1 MYNIGMP
8 FSEIS
13 FAQLGLGLLLAALIA
28 FLAYRI
34 RSLNR
39 DGSLA
44 AALLGTV
51 VFGLGGLRWALLLLA
66 FFISSSALTRLF
78 GRRKRELDEK
88 FSKGGQRDA
97 AQVLANGGVA
107 GLFVL
112 LQAVFPTAAW
122 PWAGFAGAL
131 AAVNADT
138 WATELGVLSRAQP
151 MLITTRQPVERG
163 TSGGITRAGTFASF
177 GGAFLIGL
185 LAAWVWPGGALDG
198 FTFLTRAGWIG
209 LFGLLG
215 SLLDS
220 LLGATVQAIY
230 YCPACKKETERHP
243 LHTCGTATT
252 RKRGLPWLNN
262 DWVNA
267 ACSLCGAL
275 LAVAAVLL
283 PASPLLSAQLSPSGG
298 EAMPTISLSSLA
310 FANSQPIPEMYTCD
324 GKNISPALQW
334 SGVPAEA
341 KSLALVVED
350 PDAPMGTFT
359 HWVLYNLPPNLAGLN
374 EGVPRLATLANL
386 GVQGVNDFRKTAY
399 DGPCPPAGKPHRY
412 FFRLYSLD
420 LLPSLPGG
428 LTRLKLLDQM
438 QGHILAQGEWMG
450 TYQR

>member
-1 MYNIGMP
+1 MP
-8 FSEIS
+8 FSELS
-13 FAQLGLGLLLAALIA
+13 FPQLGLGLLLAALIA
-28 FLAYRI
+28 SLAYRVG
-34 RSLNR
+34 SLNR
-39 DGSLA
+39 GGAIA

-51 VFGLGGLRWALLLLA
+51 VFGLGGLGWAVLLLA

-112 LQAVFPTAAW
+112 LHAVFPAAAW

-138 WATELGVLSRAQP
+138 WATELGVLSRSVP
-151 MLITTRQPVERG
+151 LMITTRRPVERG

-185 LAAWVWPGGALDG
+185 LAALLWPGGALDV

-220 LLGATVQAIY
+220 TLGATLQVIY
-230 YCPACKKETERHP
+230 FCPACKKETERHP
-243 LHTCGTATT
+243 LHTCGTPTT
-252 RKRGLPWLNN
+252 RKRGLGWLDN

-267 ACSLCGAL
+267 ACSLFGAG
-275 LAVAAVLL
+275 LAVAAALL
-283 PASPLLSAQLSPSGG
+283 SGSPLLSVHLSPSGG
-298 EAMPTISLSSLA
+298 EAMQTITLSSPA
-310 FANSQPIPEMYTCD
+310 FVNGQPIPEMYTCD

-334 SGVPAEA
+334 SGVPAET
-341 KSLALVVED
+341 KSLALIVED

-359 HWVLYNLPPNLAGLN
+359 HWVLYNLPSTLAGLK
-374 EGVPRLATLANL
+374 EGLPRLATVANL
-386 GVQGVNDFRKTAY
+386 GTQGVNDFRKNAY
-399 DGPCPPAGKPHRY
+399 DGPCPPAGKAHHY
-412 FFRLYSLD
+412 YFRLYALD
-420 LLPSLPGG
+420 MKPALPDG
-428 LTRLKLLDQM
+428 LTRLKLLSQM

>member
-1 MYNIGMP
+1 MP
-8 FSEIS
+8 LSEIS
-13 FAQLGLGLLLAALIA
+13 LPQLALGILLGGAVAY
-28 FLAYRI
+28 LAYRL
-34 RSLNR
+34 RLLNR
-39 DGSLA
+39 GGAIA
-44 AALLGTV
+44 AALLGAA
-51 VFGLGGLRWALLLLA
+51 VFGLGGLGWALLLLA
-66 FFISSSALTRLF
+66 FFLSSSALTRLF
-78 GRRKRELDEK
+78 RGQKRGLEAQ

-97 AQVLANGGVA
+97 AQVLANGGIA

-112 LQAVFPTAAW
+112 LHAVFPAAAW

-151 MLITTRQPVERG
+151 VLITTRRLVERG

-185 LAAWVWPGGALDG
+185 LAALFWPGGALDI

-220 LLGATVQAIY
+220 TLGATLQAIY
-230 YCPACKKETERHP
+230 FCPSCGKETERHP
-243 LHTCGTATT
+243 LHTCGTPTT

-267 ACSLCGAL
+267 ACALAGAVLAVGLAL
-275 LAVAAVLL
+275 L
-283 PASPLLSAQLSPSGG
+283 PGSPLEPVQSAPIGGDTMLTLTLS
-298 EAMPTISLSSLA
+298 TTA
-310 FANSQPIPEMYTCD
+310 FANGQPIPQAFTCD
-324 GKNISPALQW
+324 GKNSSPALQW
-334 SGVPAEA
+334 SGVPAET
-341 KSLALVVED
+341 KSLALIVED

-359 HWVLYNLPPNLAGLN
+359 HWVLYNLPPNLTGLN
-374 EGVPRLATLANL
+374 ESVPRLATLANL
-386 GVQGVNDFRKTAY
+386 GTQGLNDFRKTAY
-399 DGPCPPAGKPHRY
+399 DGPCPPAGKAHRY
-412 FFRLYSLD
+412 YFRLYAVNIE
-420 LLPSLPGG
+420 PNLPGG
-428 LTRLKLLDQM
+428 LTRPKLLNQI